1 MQQQSQL
8 ASLEAKAKQSAQNA
22 ERIRRERDEALR
34 EVQHLKKLLKKKEEE
49 CLTAEEELMKAR
61 RVRALWDWNISS
73 CLTPFSKRTIF
84 KLGQVQTL
92 SKTSFIWMRILSS
105 CHGLHSYPIT
115 SWNLNKIPCIPT
127 FVTDVKQDRFSPMRL
142 RDFQT
147 QSNYYANENARTLS
161 N

>member
-1 MQQQSQL
+1 MQLKKLCFFQMQQQSQL

-49 CLTAEEELMKAR
+49 CLTSEEELMKAR

-73 CLTPFSKRTIF
+73 CLTPFFYRAIF
-84 KLGQVQTL
+84 KLGQVQNL
-92 SKTSFIWMRILSS
+92 SKTSFNWMRILSL

-115 SWNLNKIPCIPT
+115 SWNLNKIPMHTNPSKWCYTRPILT
-127 FVTDVKQDRFSPMRL
+127 HEGERFSNPK
-142 RDFQT
+142 
-147 QSNYYANENARTLS
+147 
-161 N
+161 

>member
-49 CLTAEEELMKAR
+49 CVTAEEELMKAR

-73 CLTPFSKRTIF
+73 CLTPFSK
-84 KLGQVQTL
+84 GQ
-92 SKTSFIWMRILSS
+92 
-105 CHGLHSYPIT
+105 
-115 SWNLNKIPCIPT
+115 
-127 FVTDVKQDRFSPMRL
+127 FS
-142 RDFQT
+142 
-147 QSNYYANENARTLS
+147 N
-161 N
+161 